1 MTKKARPGD
10 VQAAQAS
17 ASSSPKK
24 EKRRPSKSKRPSGV
38 PSSGSP
44 QASQASQAR
53 QTGADSPAAASVSGG
68 TGGTGGTRAARTST
82 APASSKRG
90 RARRPASSPEL
101 RDPSQPSRLGA
112 QLSANHA
119 VMASANESELDQLA
133 ADRCAEHEA
142 PLRPSEALRAAARAA
157 SAAAIPHEDDVSI
170 PPASVG
176 LDDLDVHDEHFFL
189 AGDLASKAA
198 VDLARGPRGRRP
210 AVAHQALHA
219 AARDESVLDFEEDF
233 PDRRLIQLA
242 SPATRARR
250 AHFTRYVKAGMGLAA
265 MLCIAA
271 FVRVTVAGPP
281 GRDAEA
287 VGASAAVQIEPVANA
302 AEHAPFSPYSPAAPP
317 TAVAAAEIGARI
329 PAPPPEPSP
338 ASESAIAEMA
348 VVEIAAV
355 EKPAKTAA
363 EEKRD
368 ARSLLERYNAKG
380 AIEAGER
387 SVALDPTDGDAW
399 LILGAAYQEV
409 GQLDGARRAF
419 QACLKQA
426 KRGPVGECRAMLQ

>member
-17 ASSSPKK
+17 ATGSPKK
-24 EKRRPSKSKRPSGV
+24 EKRRPSKSKRPSGIPSTGPSTG
-38 PSSGSP
+38 PSSASP
-44 QASQASQAR
+44 SALPAGTSAPRAR
-53 QTGADSPAAASVSGG
+53 
-68 TGGTGGTRAARTST
+68 RTST

-90 RARRPASSPEL
+90 RSRRTASSPEL
-101 RDPSQPSRLGA
+101 REPSRFDD

-119 VMASANESELDQLA
+119 VMAPANESELDQLA

-142 PLRPSEALRAAARAA
+142 PRRPSEALRAAARAA
-157 SAAAIPHEDDVSI
+157 SAGFIPHEDDVSI
-170 PPASVG
+170 PPAPVG
-176 LDDLDVHDEHFFL
+176 LDDLDAHDEHFFL
-189 AGDLASKAA
+189 AGDLASKAPFA
-198 VDLARGPRGRRP
+198 LSRGRRP
-210 AVAHQALHA
+210 AHAHAHEALHA
-219 AARDESVLDFEEDF
+219 AAGDESVLDFEEDF

-250 AHFTRYVKAGMGLAA
+250 AHFTRYVKGGMAVAA

-271 FVRVTVAGPP
+271 FVRVTVAGLP
-281 GRDAEA
+281 GRDADA
-287 VGASAAVQIEPVANA
+287 VGTSAAVQIEPVANA
-302 AEHAPFSPYSPAAPP
+302 AEHAPFSPIAPA

-329 PAPPPEPSP
+329 PAPPPEPVA
-338 ASESAIAEMA
+338 ASEPAIAEMA

-368 ARSLLERYNAKG
+368 ARSLLERYNAKD
-380 AIEAGER
+380 AIEAAER